1 MRVIVDA
8 DKCIGAGN
16 CVLACREVFA
26 QREDNGLIHV
36 LHTRPPLNLMLHVK
50 QAVQDCPA
58 QVFSLEDEQDTSSLT
73 IVELPSTLP
82 A

>member
-1 MRVIVDA
+1 MRIIVDT
-8 DKCIGAGN
+8 DKCIGSGN

-26 QREDNGLIHV
+26 QGEDDGLIQV
-36 LHTRPPLNLMLHVK
+36 LNTHPSLALLPRLK

-58 QVFSLEDEQDTSSLT
+58 LVFRLEDEQETSSLT
-73 IVELPSTLP
+73 IVELPSEPP